1 MAVADL
7 RDELNCSICLNV
19 YEDPVMLRC
28 GHNFCSTCI
37 GKVLTAQE
45 GSGMYSCPQCRM
57 QFEER
62 PALQRNLVLRNI
74 AERFRST
81 HAEEEPSGVLCTYCI
96 NSLTPAVKTCVNC
109 EASLCE
115 GHVKVHNKSSEHVL
129 IEPTTCLENRKCS
142 KHKKILEYFCY
153 EDSVCIC
160 VSCRLDGIHKGHQV
174 EPIEEAFEKKR
185 EKWRNVLEE
194 LPSQKDEA
202 TSRIQTLL
210 SNKDKMIRNAAST
223 KEKVMDMVKEI
234 KKKLDALE
242 ERILNEV
249 YKQEEETSNSITKLI
264 QNLEVNI
271 DSISEKITMFEK
283 MYSMADPLR
292 VLQDHGVDRDNE
304 AKDCK
309 VLEKTQRKD
318 DGINDFPERMI
329 YVQLFKSLFNIV
341 NEVRADTLQTDL
353 DLILDEDTAGNN
365 VNISKDL
372 KTLSWAEIQNS
383 LPRTPKRFSI
393 NQVLSKNSFSSGQHY
408 WEMETSKTGNW
419 RVGVAYASMDT
430 KDRSSF
436 GDNKKSWCLRRSND
450 KYSVLHDKTE
460 TGFAQTSSSHNV
472 GVYLDYEDGRLS
484 FYELCGSVRHM
495 HTFHTTF
502 TEPLHAA
509 VLVYKSFVKIMNMA
523 H

>member
-7 RDELNCSICLNV
+7 RDELNCSVCQNV

-62 PALQRNLVLRNI
+62 PTLQRNIVLRNI
-74 AERFRST
+74 AERFRSA
-81 HAEEEPSGVLCTYCI
+81 HLE
-96 NSLTPAVKTCVNC
+96 
-109 EASLCE
+109 
-115 GHVKVHNKSSEHVL
+115 
-129 IEPTTCLENRKCS
+129 EPTTSLENRKCS
-142 KHKKILEYFCY
+142 KHKRILEYFCY

-194 LPSQKDEA
+194 LSSQKDEA
-202 TSRIQTLL
+202 TRRIQTLL
-210 SNKDKMIRNAAST
+210 SHKDKVMRNAANT
-223 KEKVMDMVKEI
+223 KDKVMDMFRNI
-234 KKKLDALE
+234 KKKLDVLE

-309 VLEKTQRKD
+309 VLEKTQRK
-318 DGINDFPERMI
+318 NNVVKDFHERMI

-353 DLILDEDTAGNN
+353 DLILDRDTAGNS

-372 KTLSWAEIQNS
+372 KTVSWAEIQNN
-383 LPRTPKRFSI
+383 LPRTPKRFLI

-408 WEMETSKTGNW
+408 WEIETGKAGSW

-430 KDRSSF
+430 KIQGSI
-436 GDNKKSWCLRRSND
+436 GDNKKSWCLQRCND
-450 KYSVLHDKTE
+450 KYSVMHDQDKISFT
-460 TGFAQTSSSHNV
+460 QSSSSHNV
-472 GVYLDYEDGRLS
+472 GVYLDYEGGRLS
-484 FYELCGSVRHM
+484 FYELCGSVRHI
-495 HTFHTTF
+495 HTFHTNF

-509 VLVYKSFVKIMNMA
+509 FLVYKSFVKLL
-523 H
+523 

>member
-7 RDELNCSICLNV
+7 RDELSCSVCQNV
-19 YEDPVMLRC
+19 YEDPVILRC

-62 PALQRNLVLRNI
+62 PVLYRNILLRNI

-81 HAEEEPSGVLCTYCI
+81 HLEEEPSRVLCTYCI
-96 NSLTPAVKTCVNC
+96 NSSTPAVKTCVNC

-115 GHVKVHNKSSEHVL
+115 GHVNVHNKSSEHVL
-129 IEPTTCLENRKCS
+129 IEPTTYLKNLKCS
-142 KHKKILEYFCY
+142 KHKKILEYYCY

-210 SNKDKMIRNAAST
+210 SHMEKVIRNAAST
-223 KEKVMDMVKEI
+223 KKTVMDMFRDI

-242 ERILNEV
+242 ERIVNEV
-249 YKQEEETSNSITKLI
+249 YKQEEEASNSITKLI

-292 VLQDHGVDRDNE
+292 VLQDHGVDRDNV

-318 DGINDFPERMI
+318 DGVKDFHERMI

-353 DLILDEDTAGNN
+353 DLILDEDTAGNS
-365 VNISKDL
+365 VNLSNDL
-372 KTLSWAEIQNS
+372 KIVTYTEIQNS

-393 NQVLSKNSFSSGQHY
+393 SQVLSKTSFSSGQHY
-408 WEMETSKTGNW
+408 WEIETSETGSW
-419 RVGVAYASMDT
+419 RVGVAYASMDI
-430 KDRSSF
+430 KDQNLI
-436 GDNKKSWCLRRSND
+436 GDNKNSWCLRRFND
-450 KYSVLHDKTE
+450 KYFVVHDEDMISFT
-460 TGFAQTSSSHNV
+460 QSSSSHNV

-484 FYELCGSVRHM
+484 FYELCDPVRHI

-509 VLVYKSFVKIMNMA
+509 FAVHNSYVKIMSIV